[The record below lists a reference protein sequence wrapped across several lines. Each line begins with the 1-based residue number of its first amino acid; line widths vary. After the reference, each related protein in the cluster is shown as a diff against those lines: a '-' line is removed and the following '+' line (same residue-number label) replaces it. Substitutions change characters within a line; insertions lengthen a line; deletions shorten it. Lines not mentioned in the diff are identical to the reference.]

1 MLNAARAQSGVFC
14 EHAPQLV
21 RKCDECRGGVCIA
34 FTHKVYKQGPRAV
47 CVVNSA
53 LAAGRTART

>member
-47 CVVNSA
+47 CC
-53 LAAGRTART
+53 